1 MELQEKKYQY
11 AEKKEQIK
19 RANRFLTLGFLLFY
33 LAMTI
38 VVWIAAIRGIRTM
51 GYAITIE
58 GIVIAA
64 LAITKIY
71 DVKNPG
77 SVYTKYIALVG
88 VVIVACIT
96 GFEFDAYYVRF
107 MAAIPCI
114 SAVLFFDNKY
124 TKIAGSLFMAINIFL
139 NVYKIAIIK
148 KFSGEAAAGAV
159 SKSVEAAEAQDGLI
173 SQASESFTEVN
184 SNVGQLISDIGEI
197 DHMLSDLSEANNQI
211 VDNIMHLSATTQEV
225 TASSAQAAELSVR
238 NLHNAEQTKN
248 LLDGVIAT
256 SHQLD
261 QYTAK

>member
-1 MELQEKKYQY
+1 
-11 AEKKEQIK
+11 
-19 RANRFLTLGFLLFY
+19 
-33 LAMTI
+33 MTI

-107 MAAIPCI
+107 MA
-114 SAVLFFDNKY
+114 
-124 TKIAGSLFMAINIFL
+124 INIFL

-148 KFSGEAAAGAV
+148 KFSGEAAIDQI
-159 SKSVEAAEAQDGLI
+159 AATCGIFLLLLLVYFA
-173 SQASESFTEVN
+173 T
-184 SNVGQLISDIGEI
+184 
-197 DHMLSDLSEANNQI
+197 
-211 VDNIMHLSATTQEV
+211 NILTKFNHDTRHSLMQE
-225 TASSAQAAELSVR
+225 Q
-238 NLHNAEQTKN
+238 
-248 LLDGVIAT
+248 
-256 SHQLD
+256 
-261 QYTAK
+261 

>member
-1 MELQEKKYQY
+1 
-11 AEKKEQIK
+11 
-19 RANRFLTLGFLLFY
+19 
-33 LAMTI
+33 MTI

-88 VVIVACIT
+88 VVILACIT
-96 GFEFDAYYVRF
+96 GFEFDAYYVR
-107 MAAIPCI
+107 
-114 SAVLFFDNKY
+114 
-124 TKIAGSLFMAINIFL
+124 FMAINIFL

>member
-1 MELQEKKYQY
+1 
-11 AEKKEQIK
+11 
-19 RANRFLTLGFLLFY
+19 
-33 LAMTI
+33 
-38 VVWIAAIRGIRTM
+38 M

-88 VVIVACIT
+88 VVILACIT

-139 NVYKIAIIK
+139 NVYKIA
-148 KFSGEAAAGAV
+148 
-159 SKSVEAAEAQDGLI
+159 
-173 SQASESFTEVN
+173 
-184 SNVGQLISDIGEI
+184 
-197 DHMLSDLSEANNQI
+197 MLFQPTNWMQ
-211 VDNIMHLSATTQEV
+211 SACNTKGV
-225 TASSAQAAELSVR
+225 LGILVR
-238 NLHNAEQTKN
+238 NLY
-248 LLDGVIAT
+248 GSIR
-256 SHQLD
+256 
-261 QYTAK
+261 